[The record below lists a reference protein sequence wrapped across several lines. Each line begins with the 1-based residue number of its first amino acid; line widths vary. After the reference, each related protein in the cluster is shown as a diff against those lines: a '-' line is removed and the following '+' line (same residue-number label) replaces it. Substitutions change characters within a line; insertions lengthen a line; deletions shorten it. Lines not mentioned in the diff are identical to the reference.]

1 MNAIMSLATMAMA
14 QGDEVHATEL
24 AAMLTD
30 EERERLSIECL
41 RQSGVLPRVATGW
54 DIPVPAAGG
63 EIRAT
68 CAMRVQA
75 SDMSEFML
83 VFSRRGDGAEH
94 AYSACSINGSRVRLT
109 STGAAMWVTRELES
123 GIDMLIDASAAK
135 PGDWVNLRPEGA
147 ETVAQVRSYKI
158 IEIYREAELGW
169 SDLVEC
175 ELREDELEPVAAAA
189 A

>member
-14 QGDEVHATEL
+14 QGDTDHATEL

-30 EERERLSIECL
+30 AERERLSIECL

-54 DIPVPAAGG
+54 DIPVPAAG
-63 EIRAT
+63 ECRAT
-68 CAMRVQA
+68 CALRVRG
-75 SDMSEFML
+75 SDQSEFVL
-83 VFSRRGDGAEH
+83 VFSRRGDGAERAH
-94 AYSACSINGSRVRLT
+94 AGYTVRNRRVRLT
-109 STGAAMWVTRELES
+109 STGAAMWVTRELD
-123 GIDMLIDASAAK
+123 GGHGMLIDASSAR
-135 PGDWVNLRPEGA
+135 PGDVVHFRPEGA
-147 ETVAQVRSYKI
+147 ETMEWVRSY
-158 IEIYREAELGW
+158 EVLAVYREVELDW

>member
-14 QGDEVHATEL
+14 QGDTDHATEL

-30 EERERLSIECL
+30 AERERLSIECL

-109 STGAAMWVTRELES
+109 STGAAMWVTRELD
-123 GIDMLIDASAAK
+123 GGHGMLIDASSAR
-135 PGDWVNLRPEGA
+135 PGDVVHFRPEGA
-147 ETVAQVRSYKI
+147 ETMEWVRSY
-158 IEIYREAELGW
+158 EVLAVYREVELDW